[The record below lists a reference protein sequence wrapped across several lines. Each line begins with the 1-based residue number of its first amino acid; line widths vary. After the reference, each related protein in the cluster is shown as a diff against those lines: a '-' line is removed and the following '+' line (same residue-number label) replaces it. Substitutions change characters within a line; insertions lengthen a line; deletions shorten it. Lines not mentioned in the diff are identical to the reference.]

1 MINWRKIS
9 LLELNGPAAMQ
20 ICIYNCTFMCCR
32 SIYLNVIV
40 LKKKDTNVFQ
50 MPEHFKI
57 LSLLSDGHSRKH

>member
-1 MINWRKIS
+1 
-9 LLELNGPAAMQ
+9 
-20 ICIYNCTFMCCR
+20 MCCR

-40 LKKKDTNVFQ
+40 LKKKDINVLQ